1 MPPAG
6 QEVDPGPGRLL
17 PSEDAG
23 GGSFSHSWG
32 LSGPRLHCPQQALS
46 SSAEGRLWERTWD
59 WFQMCPGIILSL
71 GGHSPLA
78 RAPWGA
84 RDIWAADGVHSA
96 GEFLLKEQLLLVTNA
111 VHLPPAKKKADLSGC
126 MGNREGER
134 VEWSVCQDMGI
145 SQTGSYG
152 I

>member
-6 QEVDPGPGRLL
+6 QEIDPGPGRLL

-23 GGSFSHSWG
+23 RGSCSHSWG
-32 LSGPRLHCPQQALS
+32 LSGPRLHWPQQGLS
-46 SSAEGRLWERTWD
+46 SSAEGKLWERTWD

-84 RDIWAADGVHSA
+84 RDIWATDRVHAA
-96 GEFLLKEQLLLVTNA
+96 GEFLLKEQLLLVTNV
-111 VHLPPAKKKADLSGC
+111 VHLPPAKKKADCWDAWETGK
-126 MGNREGER
+126 GN
-134 VEWSVCQDMGI
+134 V
-145 SQTGSYG
+145 
-152 I
+152 